1 MLIGFE
7 WITAAAALPLDGNVV
22 HRIIRRQRITVTV
35 IGAASLIQAQGY
47 DLTEFGKIPLRPLFG
62 DGFGS
67 SKGHRNSLDLFVVGI
82 VTRGVVGYIL
92 GQCRRKAVAG
102 HRDRV
107 KIAGRVDMDALDR
120 TCLAIGE
127 FENRATVTVRKN

>member
-62 DGFGS
+62 DG
-67 SKGHRNSLDLFVVGI
+67 
-82 VTRGVVGYIL
+82 
-92 GQCRRKAVAG
+92 
-102 HRDRV
+102 
-107 KIAGRVDMDALDR
+107 
-120 TCLAIGE
+120 
-127 FENRATVTVRKN
+127 